1 MILDAT
7 MGSGTTAVAALMEHR
22 HFIGFELN
30 KEYYD
35 KAIIAG
41 FNRWKLDGTAF
52 VDGVYKFDEANML
65 KSIGMQYWITYAGAN
80 VYDGWL
86 TRNRLGIPEIQPDIM
101 VREVNDKLERGFAEG
116 YVPGSLVD
124 ATASSLNAGQ
134 YPMRL
139 LYPQGST
146 LYNQKAEEYI
156 MTNGNDMLKKLWW
169 QK

>member
-1 MILDAT
+1 
-7 MGSGTTAVAALMEHR
+7 
-22 HFIGFELN
+22 
-30 KEYYD
+30 
-35 KAIIAG
+35 
-41 FNRWKLDGTAF
+41 
-52 VDGVYKFDEANML
+52 
-65 KSIGMQYWITYAGAN
+65 
-80 VYDGWL
+80 
-86 TRNRLGIPEIQPDIM
+86 M